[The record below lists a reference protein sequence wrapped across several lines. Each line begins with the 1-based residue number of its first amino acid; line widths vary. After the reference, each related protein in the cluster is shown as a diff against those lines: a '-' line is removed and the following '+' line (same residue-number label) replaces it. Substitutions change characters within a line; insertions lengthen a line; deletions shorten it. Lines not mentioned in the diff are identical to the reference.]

1 MSHEQIIAIV
11 IASGLVAGVGIV
23 VGIFLGVSGKLLSVP
38 SDERQAAVRACLP
51 GNNCGG
57 CGYSGCDGLAK
68 AIADGDAPVNACPV
82 GGDAVA
88 GQIAAALGVDFVTGT
103 KPRRDIYEAA
113 LKKAGV
119 PREAAAAVGDQ
130 FFTDV
135 WGASRA
141 HIRCLLTRPLS
152 RDTNRF
158 IRFKRVLEKPLWRLY
173 AKENTQ

>member
-1 MSHEQIIAIV
+1 MFRPTDVFDHLWDISPDYIQKNHIRAFFLDVDNTLTAHNSQTVLPQVRQWLDERKKE
-11 IASGLVAGVGIV
+11 GVLLI
-23 VGIFLGVSGKLLSVP
+23 LLSNNTP
-38 SDERQAAVRACLP
+38 ERV
-51 GNNCGG
+51 
-57 CGYSGCDGLAK
+57 
-68 AIADGDAPVNACPV
+68 APF
-82 GGDAVA
+82 
-88 GQIAAALGVDFVTGT
+88 AAALGVDFVTGT

-141 HIRCLLTRPLS
+141 RIRCLLTRPLS

-173 AKENTQ
+173 AKEKTQ